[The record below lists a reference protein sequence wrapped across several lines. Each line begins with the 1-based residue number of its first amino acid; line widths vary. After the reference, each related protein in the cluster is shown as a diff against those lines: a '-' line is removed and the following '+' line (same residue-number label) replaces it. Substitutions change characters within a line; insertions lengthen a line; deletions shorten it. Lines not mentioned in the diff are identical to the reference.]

1 MELEINSILAFPQAE
16 SFKNIV
22 ADTLQLAAANGAT
35 QAEAGLS
42 VSSGLSVATRMG
54 SVETI
59 EHQQDNGLGISVYV
73 GHH

>member
-1 MELEINSILAFPQAE
+1 MDLEKNNILAFPQAE

-22 ADTLQLAAANGAT
+22 TDTLQMAQANGAT

-59 EHQQDNGLGISVYV
+59 
-73 GHH
+73 